1 MPGDMVKI
9 IIDRVYN
16 KIVPKPINLRPGYDM
31 EHVFNGPQTDEYRY
45 EKVVEIEK
53 QYDYLSIIRPHETP
67 QQWLIVW
74 KVLLETNRIPKLLG
88 KYGISE
94 LPGIFFSRN
103 FPRLYH
109 LPIIEYMSSQPNF
122 NEHYKNLLDQ
132 LPPFMKKDA
141 WLHLTTRKNNPLFE
155 EQAKSIHSDIEE
167 LLTREVDRYFNKK
180 NCQKIKIEAN
190 TFSDGSST
198 LSWLDGFEKQLEEHE
213 YDALKSRLESEYNN
227 CMHNSHLA
235 ELEKQYKSHIS
246 ALDKANA
253 IKDKEIGKLSST
265 ISQLMNEKWDIKKT
279 ADSVCKDLEDII
291 FTKDLKIIAL
301 NDRVIFSN
309 PSAGSDGTIEPNTFI
324 SFHDA
329 EYWTRKREDAKN
341 PTLTGCELILD
352 STLSGCRFIV
362 DLILTRC
369 RLIVDSTLPN
379 THCRLAINPAFS
391 FFMTKPFFWLLSYSE
406 DITLGFVN

>member
-1 MPGDMVKI
+1 
-9 IIDRVYN
+9 
-16 KIVPKPINLRPGYDM
+16 
-31 EHVFNGPQTDEYRY
+31 
-45 EKVVEIEK
+45 
-53 QYDYLSIIRPHETP
+53 
-67 QQWLIVW
+67 
-74 KVLLETNRIPKLLG
+74 
-88 KYGISE
+88 
-94 LPGIFFSRN
+94 
-103 FPRLYH
+103 
-109 LPIIEYMSSQPNF
+109 MSSQPNF
-122 NEHYKNLLDQ
+122 NEHYKNLFDQ

-329 EYWTRKREDAKN
+329 EYWTRKREDAKSN
-341 PTLTGCELILD
+341 LNIQKKYT
-352 STLSGCRFIV
+352 F
-362 DLILTRC
+362 
-369 RLIVDSTLPN
+369 
-379 THCRLAINPAFS
+379 
-391 FFMTKPFFWLLSYSE
+391 
-406 DITLGFVN
+406 